1 MIDELNRFKKRQDE
15 VTNLTLTVN
24 EFKDAFNNLETH
36 IQGIVLLDSMHS
48 QESFDKIMSEIDKLA
63 NEVNKKADKIREETL
78 ESKKQAEEIGKKVN
92 LLVVDQTGVLNLIT
106 KKENELKNKQDLV
119 AKAEE
124 KLKSVEEMN
133 KQTDGS
139 LSQASI
145 SLSNA
150 KTKEGSIENWKE
162 EFVSATPSILPN
174 ELATLQERV
183 KERQSV
189 LKTINEVLRF
199 LLLFFIL

>member
-1 MIDELNRFKKRQDE
+1 VIDELNRFKKRQDE